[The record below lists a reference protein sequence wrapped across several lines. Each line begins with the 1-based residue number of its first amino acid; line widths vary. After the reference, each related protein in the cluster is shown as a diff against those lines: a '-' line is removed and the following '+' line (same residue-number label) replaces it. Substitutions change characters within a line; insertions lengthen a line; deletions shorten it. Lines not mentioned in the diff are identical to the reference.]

1 MQVLTKENTILEL
14 KIKYVKESTEILLK
28 QKQFTIDNIEKSVRQ
43 LGEEKERVMKM
54 MMDENQNRG
63 DYLISVKKAVGQ
75 AQNMLNLG
83 MSALNN
89 LLQITSFFK
98 VEELLAMISKDI
110 NSQ

>member
-54 MMDENQNRG
+54 MMDEN
-63 DYLISVKKAVGQ
+63 
-75 AQNMLNLG
+75 
-83 MSALNN
+83 
-89 LLQITSFFK
+89 
-98 VEELLAMISKDI
+98 
-110 NSQ
+110 